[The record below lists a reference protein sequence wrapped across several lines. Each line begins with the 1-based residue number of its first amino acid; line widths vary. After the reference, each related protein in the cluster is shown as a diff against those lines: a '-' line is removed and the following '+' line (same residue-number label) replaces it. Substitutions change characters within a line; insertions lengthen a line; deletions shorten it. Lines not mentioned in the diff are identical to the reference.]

1 MMPAYDATPPASV
14 GPRSSRNLAQ
24 TLFDACTSN
33 AVVVRK
39 HPAFRLVSRIVTAL
53 LLCWTATCL
62 TNPELCA
69 LDQEGLRFTST
80 NADAAGDSDGTA
92 PLFPAGDEAHVDDCF
107 CCSHHVAP
115 GFVFR
120 VPNTVQPWTLAVVG
134 AVDQPQATQVALFR
148 PPKRSS

>member
-1 MMPAYDATPPASV
+1 
-14 GPRSSRNLAQ
+14 
-24 TLFDACTSN
+24 
-33 AVVVRK
+33 VVVRK

-69 LDQEGLRFTST
+69 LDQEGLRFAST
-80 NADAAGDSDGTA
+80 NADADGTV
-92 PLFPAGDEAHVDDCF
+92 PLFPAEDEVHVDDCF
-107 CCSHHVAP
+107 CCSHHVQP

-120 VPNTVQPWTLAVVG
+120 VPDAMQPWALAVVS
-134 AVDQPQATQVALFR
+134 AVDRPQATQVALFR